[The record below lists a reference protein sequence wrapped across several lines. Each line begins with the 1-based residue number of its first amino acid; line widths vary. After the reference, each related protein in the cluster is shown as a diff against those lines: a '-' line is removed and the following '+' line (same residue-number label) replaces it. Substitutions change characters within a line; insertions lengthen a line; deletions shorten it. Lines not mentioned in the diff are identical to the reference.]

1 MRLTELLRA
10 LAEPEPRTLADIA
23 AGLGTTTERLG
34 IALEQC
40 ERLGY
45 LDRGEDPCTAS
56 ACGSCV
62 IACGMRPGDPRG
74 QLGFQPRWWRLTE
87 RGRRAASRERAVAR

>member
-10 LAEPEPRTLADIA
+10 LAEPAPRSLADIA
-23 AGLGTTTERLG
+23 AALGTTPERVG

-45 LDRGEDPCTAS
+45 LEHGGDPCTIT

-87 RGRRAASRERAVAR
+87 RGRRAASMGRAAG